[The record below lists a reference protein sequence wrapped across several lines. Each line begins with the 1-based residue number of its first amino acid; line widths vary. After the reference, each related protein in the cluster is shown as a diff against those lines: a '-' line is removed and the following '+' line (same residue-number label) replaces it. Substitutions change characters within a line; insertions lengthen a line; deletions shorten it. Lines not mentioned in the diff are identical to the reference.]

1 MHLGSRPHSTPDA
14 AKMLVAGW
22 FSFPDG
28 LATAGDLQA
37 AELVRQWLISA
48 GYPCDV
54 AIVPPF
60 GRGIDWQSAD
70 PAEYSHVIFVCGPF
84 GQYPGELR
92 FLSRFARCCLVGIN
106 LSMLIPLD
114 QWNPFDLLFER
125 DSSSRSRPDIT
136 FGLPAANTPVVGVCL
151 VEAYGYPEG
160 AVHRANS
167 AIARLLQ
174 TREMAVV
181 AVDTRLDSNSVG
193 LRSPSEVE
201 ALLARM
207 DVVITTRLHGMVL
220 ALKNGVPVVA
230 IDPQTRGGKILRQ
243 AETIGWPLVLRED
256 TLSDEA
262 LVRAFEYCLTTAAQG
277 KARECA
283 ARARDAVQGVHDQF
297 ISALARG
304 PSSEQTRN
312 SRELVRS
319 MASNLAADAP
329 RSPSP
334 DTVPACFKVV
344 FQRART
350 TNWPL
355 G

>member
-1 MHLGSRPHSTPDA
+1 MHLESRPHSTSDA
-14 AKMLVAGW
+14 TKMLVAGW

-28 LATAGDLQA
+28 LATVGDIQA
-37 AELVRQWLISA
+37 AELVRQWLIGA
-48 GYPCDV
+48 GYRCDV

-70 PAEYSHVIFVCGPF
+70 PADYSHVIFVCGPF

-92 FLSRFARCCLVGIN
+92 FLSRFSNCCLVGVN

-125 DSSSRSRPDIT
+125 DSSLRSRPDIT

-181 AVDTRLDSNSVG
+181 AVDTRLDSNTVG
-193 LRSPSEVE
+193 LRSPLEVE

-230 IDPQTRGGKILRQ
+230 IDPQTGGGKIVRQ
-243 AETIGWPLVLRED
+243 AETIGWPVVLRED
-256 TLSDEA
+256 GLSDEA
-262 LVRAFEYCLTTAAQG
+262 LLGALEYCLTTSAHGQ
-277 KARECA
+277 ARECA
-283 ARARDAVQGVHDQF
+283 ARARDAVQRVHDQF
-297 ISALARG
+297 VSALARG
-304 PSSEQTRN
+304 RFSEQTLN

-319 MASNLAADAP
+319 MASNLAADIP
-329 RSPSP
+329 RSKSP
-334 DTVPACFKVV
+334 DTVPACCEVV
-344 FQRART
+344 FQRTRT
-350 TNWPL
+350 TN
-355 G
+355 

>member
-1 MHLGSRPHSTPDA
+1 RVESYEGASVAEADA
-14 AKMLVAGW
+14 AIDRLVASG
-22 FSFPDG
+22 G
-28 LATAGDLQA
+28 M
-37 AELVRQWLISA
+37 
-48 GYPCDV
+48 
-54 AIVPPF
+54 VPVN
-60 GRGIDWQSAD
+60 I
-70 PAEYSHVIFVCGPF
+70 
-84 GQYPGELR
+84 
-92 FLSRFARCCLVGIN
+92 
-106 LSMLIPLD
+106 
-114 QWNPFDLLFER
+114 
-125 DSSSRSRPDIT
+125 
-136 FGLPAANTPVVGVCL
+136 
-151 VEAYGYPEG
+151 
-160 AVHRANS
+160 
-167 AIARLLQ
+167 
-174 TREMAVV
+174 
-181 AVDTRLDSNSVG
+181 DTRLDLNSTG
-193 LRSPSEVE
+193 LRNAAEVE
-201 ALLARM
+201 SQLARM

-230 IDPQTRGGKILRQ
+230 IDPQTSGGKILRQ

-283 ARARDAVQGVHDQF
+283 ARARDAVQGGHHPF
-297 ISALARG
+297 ISALARS
-304 PSSEQTRN
+304 PSSAQTPN

-319 MASNLAADAP
+319 MASNLAADVP